1 MGLQCGIIGIT
12 NIGKTTIFNC
22 ISDNKVETS
31 SFAFSTNK
39 SNLGQIKVPDDRL
52 NKIDSFINSAKIIPT
67 SMEIIDIPGLA
78 KGSSK
83 GEGVGNSFLADIR
96 NCDALIHVV
105 RCFDDENL
113 VHIDE
118 TIDPVRDKETIDFE
132 LQVTDLE
139 SIDKRI
145 QKWERAAKTGD
156 KQAKAALDV
165 LSKCKNHLEE
175 LNNLRALELKP
186 EDYQFINELSLLT
199 LKPVMFVCNVDDV
212 SAVQGNKYVEEFR
225 TSMAEE
231 DQEVLLI
238 AGKIES
244 EIAELEDEED
254 RQSFLE
260 DLGLQEP
267 GVNKLIRS
275 SYDMLNLQT
284 FFTAGPKEIKAWT
297 IRKGM
302 TAPEAAGVIHSDLQ
316 RGFIRAEVMKYKDFI
331 ELGSES
337 ACRDVGKL
345 YIEGKKY
352 IVADGDILHIRF
364 NV

>member
-1 MGLQCGIIGIT
+1 MA
-12 NIGKTTIFNC
+12 
-22 ISDNKVETS
+22 TS

-39 SNLGQIKVPDDRL
+39 SNLGQVKVPDERL
-52 NKIDSFINSAKIIPT
+52 YKIDSLIHSAKIVPT

-78 KGSSK
+78 KGSSH
-83 GEGVGNSFLADIR
+83 GEGVGNSFLSDIR

-113 VHIDE
+113 VHIDQ

-132 LQVTDLE
+132 LQVKDLE
-139 SIDKRI
+139 SIEKRM

-156 KQAKAALDV
+156 KKAKVAMEV
-165 LSKCKNHLEE
+165 LTKCKLHLEE
-175 LNNLRALELKP
+175 LQSLRTLELSA
-186 EDYQFINELSLLT
+186 DDFQYINELSLLT
-199 LKPVMFVCNVDDV
+199 LKPVMYVCNVDDE
-212 SAVQGNKYVEEFR
+212 SAVNGNSYVDRFKEALKDEN
-225 TSMAEE
+225 AEI
-231 DQEVLLI
+231 LTI

-244 EIAELEDEED
+244 EIAELEDKD
-254 RQSFLE
+254 DQQTFLE
-260 DLGLQEP
+260 DLGLLEP

-275 SYDMLNLQT
+275 AYDMLNLQT

-316 RGFIRAEVMKYKDFI
+316 RGFIRAEVMKYQNFI
-331 ELGSES
+331 DLGSES
-337 ACRDVGKL
+337 ACRDAGKL
-345 YIEGKKY
+345 YIEGKNY
-352 IVADGDILHIRF
+352 VVEDGDILHIRF

>member
-31 SFAFSTNK
+31 NFAFSTNK
-39 SNLGQIKVPDDRL
+39 SNLGQVKVPDARL
-52 NKIDSFINSAKIIPT
+52 KKIDTFINSVKIVPT

-78 KGSSK
+78 KGSSQ
-83 GEGVGNSFLADIR
+83 GEGVGNSFLSDIR
-96 NCDALIHVV
+96 NCDALIHVI

-113 VHIDE
+113 VHIDVS
-118 TIDPVRDKETIDFE
+118 IDPVRDKETIDFE

-139 SIDKRI
+139 SVDKRI
-145 QKWERAAKTGD
+145 QKWERAVKTGD
-156 KQAKAALDV
+156 KQAKVALEV
-165 LSKCKNHLEE
+165 LAKCKSHLED
-175 LNNLRALELKP
+175 LNNLRTLDLKP
-186 EDYQFINELSLLT
+186 EDYQFISELSLLT
-199 LKPVMFVCNVDDV
+199 LKPVMFVCNVDDE
-212 SAVQGNKYVEEFR
+212 SAVKGNKYV
-225 TSMAEE
+225 
-231 DQEVLLI
+231 DQFKAAMTDENEEVLLI

-244 EIAELEDEED
+244 EITELEDEED
-254 RQSFLE
+254 RQSFLG
-260 DLGLQEP
+260 DLGLEEP

-275 SYDMLNLQT
+275 AFSMLNLQT

-302 TAPEAAGVIHSDLQ
+302 SAPEAAGVIHSDLQ
-316 RGFIRAEVMKYKDFI
+316 RGFIRAEVMKYQDFI
-331 ELGSES
+331 KLGSES

>member
-39 SNLGQIKVPDDRL
+39 SNLGQIKVPDERL
-52 NKIDSFINSAKIIPT
+52 FKIDSFIHSAKIVPT

-78 KGSSK
+78 KGSSQ

-113 VHIDE
+113 VHIDVS
-118 TIDPVRDKETIDFE
+118 IDPVRDKETIDFE
-132 LQVTDLE
+132 LQLTDLE
-139 SIDKRI
+139 SIEKRI
-145 QKWERAAKTGD
+145 AKWQRAAKTGD
-156 KQAKAALDV
+156 KQAKSALVV
-165 LSKCKNHLEE
+165 LAKCKNHLEE
-175 LNNLRALELKP
+175 LNNLRTLELKP
-186 EDYQFINELSLLT
+186 DDYQFINELSLLT
-199 LKPVMFVCNVDDV
+199 LKPVIFVCNVDDA
-212 SAVQGNKYVEEFR
+212 SAVNGNKYVDEFKAALSDENEEI
-225 TSMAEE
+225 
-231 DQEVLLI
+231 LLI

-244 EIAELEDEED
+244 EITELEDEED
-254 RQSFLE
+254 RKSFLG
-260 DLGLQEP
+260 DLGLDEP
-267 GVNKLIRS
+267 GVNKLVRS
-275 SYDMLNLQT
+275 SYSMLNLQT

-297 IRKGM
+297 IKKGM

-316 RGFIRAEVMKYKDFI
+316 RGFIRAEVMKYQDFI
-331 ELGSES
+331 DLGSES
-337 ACRDVGKL
+337 ACRDAGKL

-352 IVADGDILHIRF
+352 VIGDGDILHIRF

>member
-39 SNLGQIKVPDDRL
+39 SNLGQIKVPDERL
-52 NKIDSFINSAKIIPT
+52 HQIDSIINSVKIVPT

-78 KGSSK
+78 KGSSH

-113 VHIDE
+113 VHIE
-118 TIDPVRDKETIDFE
+118 VSIDPVRDKETIDFE
-132 LQVTDLE
+132 LQLTDLE

-145 QKWERAAKTGD
+145 QKWERSAKTGD
-156 KQAKAALDV
+156 KQAKKALEV
-165 LSKCKNHLEE
+165 LAKCKSHLEE
-175 LNNLRALELKP
+175 LNNLRTLDLKT
-186 EDYQFINELSLLT
+186 EDFQFINELSLLT
-199 LKPVMFVCNVDDV
+199 IKPVMFVCNVDDA
-212 SAVQGNKYVEEFR
+212 SAVKGNEYVDQFKA
-225 TSMAEE
+225 SMTDSNE
-231 DQEVLLI
+231 DILLI

-244 EIAELEDEED
+244 EITELEDEED
-254 RQSFLE
+254 RQSFLG
-260 DLGLQEP
+260 DLGLEEP

-275 SYDMLNLQT
+275 AYSMLNLQT

-297 IRKGM
+297 IRQGM

-316 RGFIRAEVMKYKDFI
+316 RGFIRAEVMKYHDFI

-337 ACRDVGKL
+337 ACRDAGKL

-352 IVADGDILHIRF
+352 IVTDGDILHIRF